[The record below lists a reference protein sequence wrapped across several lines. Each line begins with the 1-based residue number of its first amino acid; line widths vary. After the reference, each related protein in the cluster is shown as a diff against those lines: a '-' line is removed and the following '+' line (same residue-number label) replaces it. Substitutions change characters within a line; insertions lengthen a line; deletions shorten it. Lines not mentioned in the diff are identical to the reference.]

1 MVRVFIAVF
10 IALVAVPAAANEG
23 FDIVLKGGRVVDPE
37 TGLDDIRDV
46 GVRGD
51 RIAAISSA
59 PLTGRRVIDVRGLV
73 VTPGFIDL
81 HQHQQD
87 TGTYRLKVL
96 DGVTTVLE
104 LESGVPDIGRFLDV
118 RRGKNLTNYGATA
131 SHEAARVAA
140 WGLPMPPSMTG
151 SEAMIADPPEG
162 PVTNEAASRAQL
174 HKILSFLRQELDAG
188 ALGVGVGLEYT
199 PGATRQ
205 EVLEL
210 FRLAAE
216 YHRPIYVHLRSAG
229 RIEPGSSIESVGEVI
244 GFAAATGAPLHVVH
258 LNSMCMSQGPDCL
271 EMIAGAR
278 ASGLDIS
285 TEAYPY
291 GAFMTFVNSAAFSAG
306 WRERFGMDYSD
317 VALPDTGERL
327 TRERFDA
334 LHASP
339 EPVLVV
345 GYLNPDTVVDNTVTH
360 PLVMIAS
367 DGIKGHPRN
376 TGSFARVY
384 ARYVRQQGKLT
395 LLDAVR
401 KMSLMPAQR
410 LEGATETA
418 RRKGRLQ
425 SGADADIVAFDPQRF
440 EDRATYTHSDLPSV
454 GVRYVLVAGVI
465 VVQDGAVVDGVSPGR
480 PITADARASTEFQ

>member
-1 MVRVFIAVF
+1 MRSALIAVLLA
-10 IALVAVPAAANEG
+10 IVAGSTAAGES

-37 TGLDDIRDV
+37 TGLDGIRDV
-46 GVRGD
+46 GLRGD
-51 RIAAISSA
+51 RIAAVSTETLA
-59 PLTGRRVIDVRGLV
+59 GRRIIDLRGLV
-73 VTPGFIDL
+73 VAPGFIDL

-87 TGTYRLKVL
+87 TQTYRLKVL
-96 DGVTTVLE
+96 DGVTTALE
-104 LESGVPDIGRFLDV
+104 LEMGVPDIGRFLEV
-118 RRGKNLTNYGATA
+118 RRGKALTNYGATA

-140 WGLPMPPSMTG
+140 WGLTMPPSTNG
-151 SEAMIADPPEG
+151 PEATIPDPQEG
-162 PVTNEAASRAQL
+162 PVTNESASPERLRQ
-174 HKILSFLRQELDAG
+174 ILSFLRRELDAG

-205 EVLEL
+205 EVIEV

-216 YHRPIYVHLRSAG
+216 YHRPVYIHIRSAG

-244 GFAAATGAPLHVVH
+244 GAAAVTGAPLHIVH
-258 LNSMCMSQGPDCL
+258 LNSMCMSEAPECL

-278 ASGLDIS
+278 ARGLDVT

-291 GAFMTFVNSAAFSAG
+291 GAFMTFVNSAAFAPG
-306 WRERFGMDYSD
+306 WREKYRMDYGD

-327 TRERFDA
+327 TRERFDE

-339 EPVLVV
+339 KPIVAL
-345 GYLNPDTVVDNTVTH
+345 GYLNPDAVVDAIMTH
-360 PLVMIAS
+360 PLVMVAS
-367 DGIKGHPRN
+367 DGILEHPRN
-376 TGSFARVY
+376 AGSFARVY

-410 LEGATETA
+410 LEGATEAA

-425 SGADADIVAFDPQRF
+425 AGTDADIVVFDPARF
-440 EDRATYTHSDLPSV
+440 EDRATYTHSDAPSV
-454 GVRYVLVAGVI
+454 GARYVLVAGI
-465 VVQDGAVVDGVSPGR
+465 VVVDNGQIVEGVSPGR
-480 PITADARASTEFQ
+480 AITADARVQ